1 MFYKYVIKQWFIS
14 FIKKLLFLSVNN
26 VTKYDQFFGF
36 ICAGNTKQNISFPL
50 SSRTSPFTR
59 RLICKSQIWSND
71 KERTCS
77 EQKKCWIVINLCFI
91 YKHLHAHLWTINLH
105 VVKSQVVTL
114 NDIFYVHI
122 RFIVLSIFIS
132 DKNNKMCMQRNIS
145 DTWVTILELNFHT
158 FINIYSFTRVLHKR

>member
-1 MFYKYVIKQWFIS
+1 MFYKYVIKQWFLS

-77 EQKKCWIVINLCFI
+77 EQKKCWIVINLCLYINIWCTSMDDKFTRSKVTSSHI
-91 YKHLHAHLWTINLH
+91 KRHILCSYQVYCSFNLH
-105 VVKSQVVTL
+105 
-114 NDIFYVHI
+114 I
-122 RFIVLSIFIS
+122 RQ
-132 DKNNKMCMQRNIS
+132 K
-145 DTWVTILELNFHT
+145 
-158 FINIYSFTRVLHKR
+158 